1 MKSVVKYLS
10 TAVAAVLC
18 GVALANQDD
27 AIITFSTTADYYA
40 DGTAVKDGE
49 FYALCWSADDAF
61 DGITA
66 QGTAVN
72 ADEKVLAK
80 IPLAK
85 DGHCPTTVFE
95 VSSDYVS
102 GGYFFVYLLDTRDA
116 SGKPAAS
123 SAALAKSGVN
133 GSTVVVSAAAA
144 GNGTIVSKTDV
155 ATSSKEY
162 AATAVP
168 DVPNPTVENFTI
180 DGDKAIIEVGNLVPY
195 VKYNVMKGATVDQIK
210 TLGGQPMQGKAGG
223 VVTFVISK
231 KDANFFKVVRQP
243 LVNE

>member
-10 TAVAAVLC
+10 TAAAAVLC
-18 GVALANQDD
+18 GAALANQDD

-40 DGTAVKDGE
+40 DGNPVENGE
-49 FYALCWSADDAF
+49 FYALCWSADNAF

-72 ADEKVLAK
+72 AAEKVLAK

-123 SAALAKSGVN
+123 SAALATSGVN

-144 GNGTIVSKTDV
+144 GNGTIVSQTGVDTSATPYVETDV
-155 ATSSKEY
+155 S
-162 AATAVP
+162 
-168 DVPNPTVENFTI
+168 DVPNPTVEKFTI
-180 DGDKAIIEVGNLVPY
+180 DGDMAKIEVGNLVPY
-195 VKYNVMKGATVDQIK
+195 VKYNVKKGATIDQIK
-210 TLGGQPMQGKAGG
+210 TLGGEPLQGKADG
-223 VVTFVISK
+223 VTFVINK

>member
-10 TAVAAVLC
+10 TAAAAVLC
-18 GVALANQDD
+18 GATLANQDD

-49 FYALCWSADDAF
+49 FYALCWSADNAF

-66 QGTAVN
+66 KGTAVN

-85 DGHCPTTVFE
+85 GGRCPTTVFE
-95 VSSDYVS
+95 VSSDYVK

-123 SAALAKSGVN
+123 SAALATSGVN

-155 ATSSKEY
+155 ATSKEY
-162 AATAVP
+162 AATDVS
-168 DVPNPTVENFTI
+168 DVPNPTIEDLDFDGEN
-180 DGDKAIIEVGNLVPY
+180 AIITVGNMVPY
-195 VKYNVMKGATVDQIK
+195 LKYNVKKGATVDQIE
-210 TLGGQPMQGKAGG
+210 TLGGKPLQGEAGG
-223 VVTFVISK
+223 VTFVISK